1 MKNILLVSI
10 LSFILCGCGHTIL
23 TPKMVMPT
31 PPAELMIPPQ
41 KMSPIRK

>member
-1 MKNILLVSI
+1 MKNIFLVSV
-10 LSFILCGCGHTIL
+10 LSLILCGCGHTIIA
-23 TPKMVMPT
+23 PKMVMPT